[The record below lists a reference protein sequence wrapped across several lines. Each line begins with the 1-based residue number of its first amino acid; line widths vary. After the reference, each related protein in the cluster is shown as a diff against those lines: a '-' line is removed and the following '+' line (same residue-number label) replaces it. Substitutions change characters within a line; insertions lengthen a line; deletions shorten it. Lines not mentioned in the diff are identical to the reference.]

1 MKILIKNKKV
11 LDALVDELEGKLEI
25 MKDDMPDAPDTEDLK
40 AFVIPDIQALKTPI
54 VYNTNDM
61 PNLMGDYVEA
71 AWENYKI
78 ESIVTLEMTV
88 ESIVK
93 VILNLK
99 IYQMPFNPF
108 PCRSGPSGPVLF
120 QVSFYNE
127 PVQ

>member
-25 MKDDMPDAPDTEDLK
+25 MLDDMPDEPDTEDLA

-71 AWENYKI
+71 AWENLI
-78 ESIVTLEMTV
+78 QETLGSRNNLEPKDLV
-88 ESIVK
+88 DPVK
-93 VILNLK
+93 
-99 IYQMPFNPF
+99 
-108 PCRSGPSGPVLF
+108 
-120 QVSFYNE
+120 
-127 PVQ
+127 